1 VHLRDRNHAAVQRKN
16 LVDREPLLRDILREA
31 DGEGLGGLIGATFGA
46 GGV

>member
-1 VHLRDRNHAAVQRKN
+1 MQRKN

-31 DGEGLGGLIGATFGA
+31 DGDEAGGLIGATLGA